1 MMRMPSLFKV
11 PKHRQF
17 EFKARYY
24 NAEKEAFEER
34 VRAATE
40 KAGGMESNDPK
51 RKERMKQLFE
61 IKRGRRQVSGERMRM
76 IRLFSLVVLLGVLF
90 YLLLK

>member
-1 MMRMPSLFKV
+1 MLRMPSLFKV
-11 PKHRQF
+11 PKHRRF
-17 EFKARYY
+17 EFKTRYY

-40 KAGGMESNDPK
+40 NAVGFESNEPE
-51 RKERMKQLFE
+51 RKARMKHLFE
-61 IKRGRRQVSGERMRM
+61 IKRGKRQVAGERMRM
-76 IRLFSLVVLLGVLF
+76 IRLFSIVALLGVLF